1 MTNNNH
7 NIKVRLNRSELAVPG
22 SRVDFFEKAAQS
34 EADVVFLDL
43 EDSVSINQKS
53 SARKNAIEAVN
64 EIDWGEKTLSIRVNS
79 HDTEYINDDIKEILK
94 NTSSR
99 LDLLMFPKVNSNK
112 EICQLDRLVTAYEKK
127 FKRKKKI
134 GFEIIIETTLGLIN
148 INQIALASRRNEA
161 LHFGSADFAA
171 SLGAK
176 TTNIGGVNKNY
187 GVLENRSNNRNFFL
201 NDMWHSALFT
211 IVLTAHAYG
220 LRAVDCPFGDFSD
233 ELGFNHAAKSSYT
246 MGFDGKMLIHPS
258 QITLSNK
265 IFSPTEK
272 EILEAKEILAQMQLA
287 EKKGKG
293 AIAFNGKLL
302 DIVSIKQAKNIIKIV
317 NLINKNNRE
326 GI

>member
-1 MTNNNH
+1 MINSNQ
-7 NIKVRLNRSELAVPG
+7 IVKIRLNRSELAVPG

-34 EADVVFLDL
+34 KADIIFLDL
-43 EDSVSINQKS
+43 EDSVSLRQKL
-53 SARKNAIEAVN
+53 SARANVIEAVN
-64 EIDWGEKTLSIRVNS
+64 DIDWKGKTLSIRVNS
-79 HDTEYINDDIKEILK
+79 HDTEFMEEDIKQIMK

-99 LDLLMFPKVNSNK
+99 LDLLMFPKVNSDK
-112 EICQLDRLVTAYEKK
+112 EVFKFDKLVSNYEKK
-127 FKRKKKI
+127 FKRKKKL

-148 INQIALASRRNEA
+148 INQIALASKRNEA

-176 TTNIGGVNKNY
+176 TTDIGGISQNY
-187 GVLENRSNNRNFFL
+187 GVLNSSEKKRSFFL
-201 NDMWHSALFT
+201 NDMWHYALFK

-220 LRAVDCPFGDFSD
+220 LRAIDCPFGNFSD
-233 ELGFNHAAKSSYT
+233 ELGFNYAAKSTYT

-258 QITLSNK
+258 QIPLSNK

-272 EILEAKEILAQMQLA
+272 EICDAKEILAQMKLA

-302 DIVSIKQAKNIIKIV
+302 DIVSIKQAKNILEID
-317 NLINKNNRE
+317 NLIKNNRE
-326 GI
+326 GE

>member
-1 MTNNNH
+1 MITSPH
-7 NIKVRLNRSELAVPG
+7 NTKVRLNRSELAVPG
-22 SRVDFFEKAAQS
+22 SRVDFFEKAARS
-34 EADVVFLDL
+34 EADIIFLDL
-43 EDSVSINQKS
+43 EDSVSINKKL
-53 SARKNAIEAVN
+53 SARKNVIEAVN
-64 EIDWGEKTLSIRVNS
+64 EIDWRKKTLSIRVNS
-79 HDTEYINDDIKEILK
+79 YDTEFIKEDIKEIMK
-94 NTSSR
+94 NASSR
-99 LDLLMFPKVNSNK
+99 LDLLMFPKVNSDQEVFK
-112 EICQLDRLVTAYEKK
+112 LDELITAYEKK
-127 FKRKKKI
+127 FKRKKAI

-148 INQIALASRRNEA
+148 VNKIALASKRNES

-176 TTNIGGVNKNY
+176 NASIGGINRNY
-187 GVLENRSNNRNFFL
+187 GVLDNSDKKRSFFL

-233 ELGFNHAAKSSYT
+233 KLGFNYAAKSSYT
-246 MGFDGKMLIHPS
+246 MGFDGKMVIHPS

-272 EILEAKEILAQMQLA
+272 EILEANQILAQMKSA

-302 DIVSIKQAKNIIKIV
+302 DIVSIKQAQNIVLLAGMIKNSK
-317 NLINKNNRE
+317 E
-326 GI
+326 GL

>member
-1 MTNNNH
+1 MINSNQ
-7 NIKVRLNRSELAVPG
+7 IVKIRLNRSELAVPG

-34 EADVVFLDL
+34 KADIIFLDL
-43 EDSVSINQKS
+43 EDSVSLRQKL
-53 SARKNAIEAVN
+53 SARANVIEAVN
-64 EIDWGEKTLSIRVNS
+64 DIDWKGKTLSIRVNS
-79 HDTEYINDDIKEILK
+79 HDTEFMEEDIKQIMK

-99 LDLLMFPKVNSNK
+99 LDLLMFPKVNSDK
-112 EICQLDRLVTAYEKK
+112 EVFKFDKLVSNYEKK
-127 FKRKKKI
+127 FKRKKKL

-148 INQIALASRRNEA
+148 INQIARASKRNEA

-176 TTNIGGVNKNY
+176 TTDIGGINQNY
-187 GVLENRSNNRNFFL
+187 GVLNSSEKKRSFFL
-201 NDMWHSALFT
+201 NDMWHYALFK

-220 LRAVDCPFGDFSD
+220 LRAIDCPFGNFSD
-233 ELGFNHAAKSSYT
+233 ELGFNYAAKSTYT

-258 QITLSNK
+258 QIPLSNK

-272 EILEAKEILAQMQLA
+272 EICDAKEILAQMKLA

-302 DIVSIKQAKNIIKIV
+302 DIVSIKQAKNIVEID
-317 NLINKNNRE
+317 NLIKNNRE
-326 GI
+326 GE

>member
-1 MTNNNH
+1 MINNNQ
-7 NIKVRLNRSELAVPG
+7 IVKIRLNRSELAVPG

-34 EADVVFLDL
+34 KADIIFLDL
-43 EDSVSINQKS
+43 EDSVSLGQKL
-53 SARKNAIEAVN
+53 SARANVIEAVN
-64 EIDWGEKTLSIRVNS
+64 DIDWKGKTLSIRVNS
-79 HDTEYINDDIKEILK
+79 HDTEFMEEDIKQIMK

-99 LDLLMFPKVNSNK
+99 LDLLMFPKVNSDK
-112 EICQLDRLVTAYEKK
+112 EVFKFDKLVSNYENK
-127 FKRKKKI
+127 FKRKKKL

-148 INQIALASRRNEA
+148 INQIALASKRNEA

-176 TTNIGGVNKNY
+176 TIDIGGISQNY
-187 GVLENRSNNRNFFL
+187 GVLNSSEKKRSFVL
-201 NDMWHSALFT
+201 NDMWHYALFK

-220 LRAVDCPFGDFSD
+220 LRAIDCPFGNFSD
-233 ELGFNHAAKSSYT
+233 ELGFNYAARSTYT

-258 QITLSNK
+258 QIPLSNK

-272 EILEAKEILAQMQLA
+272 EVCNAKEILAQMKLA

-302 DIVSIKQAKNIIKIV
+302 DIVSIKQAKNIVDID
-317 NLINKNNRE
+317 NLIKNNRE
-326 GI
+326 SE